1 LFQIYFVFFSSSST
15 TANIFYSHEFYF
27 CYNFYLGYP
36 MGESIKNLENP
47 YKYPW
52 KLEEKT
58 KEKRERK
65 TWGDTLLIDPIVKV
79 QEPNIEGLTSF
90 KKKSKRERRKEKRR
104 KNNSLYSQ
112 QAWRRYNDVTTQ
124 GWSPCGLLIHAFLIF
139 EPLLIFF
146 ESWFSVMMFSSFILI
161 NT

>member
-1 LFQIYFVFFSSSST
+1 
-15 TANIFYSHEFYF
+15 
-27 CYNFYLGYP
+27 

-58 KEKRERK
+58 KDKRERK

-90 KKKSKRERRKEKRR
+90 KKKRVKGKEERKREEK
-104 KNNSLYSQ
+104 
-112 QAWRRYNDVTTQ
+112 TTVYIVSKL
-124 GWSPCGLLIHAFLIF
+124 GEGTT
-139 EPLLIFF
+139 
-146 ESWFSVMMFSSFILI
+146 M
-161 NT
+161 